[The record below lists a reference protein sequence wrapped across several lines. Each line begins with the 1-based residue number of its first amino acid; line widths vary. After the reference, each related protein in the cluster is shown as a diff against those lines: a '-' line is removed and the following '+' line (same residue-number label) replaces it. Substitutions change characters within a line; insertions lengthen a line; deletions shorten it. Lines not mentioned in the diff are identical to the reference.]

1 VVVDHDDHVIMIS
14 KHLTRW
20 RDVGDAM
27 LLGLRLL
34 CQDRAIVTGP
44 AGAPVWADRRAVGDG
59 YQHRYPPEER
69 PSSPRLRI
77 VRDA

>member
-1 VVVDHDDHVIMIS
+1 MVVDHDEHVIMIS

-34 CQDRAIVTGP
+34 CQGRAIVTGP
-44 AGAPVWADRRAVGDG
+44 TGEPVWAELRAVGDG
-59 YQHRYPPEER
+59 RPHRPPEDR